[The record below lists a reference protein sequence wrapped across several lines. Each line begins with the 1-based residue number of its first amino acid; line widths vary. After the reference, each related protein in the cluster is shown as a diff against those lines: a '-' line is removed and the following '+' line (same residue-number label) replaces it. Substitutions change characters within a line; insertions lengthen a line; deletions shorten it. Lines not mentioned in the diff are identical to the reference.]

1 MTRDELRTLIA
12 EQPTVPFLT
21 ALEAIGVSET
31 KGRKAHAAGA
41 LPFRVL
47 TIGRWRVPSCD
58 LEALLLTPNSSED
71 PAPTGSVATTVEAVE
86 EPRHDQCA
94 PAPALRSVSR

>member
-31 KGRKAHAAGA
+31 KGRKAHTAGT

-71 PAPTGSVATTVEAVE
+71 GSVSPDVAATTKAEGVPCVE
-86 EPRHDQCA
+86 H
-94 PAPALRSVSR
+94 ALRAI